1 MILLLGTRNDGK
13 ICELHALLANV
24 NGIDLLTYRECQFQ
38 PVEESG
44 TTFLENALLKA
55 RAICTET
62 GLPVLAEDAGLQVV
76 VLGGEPGIH
85 SARYAGLSVNYA
97 QNNALLLKRL
107 AGVRDRIARFVAVA
121 ALRLP
126 DGREFTHTGLL
137 AGQITE
143 EPAGKG
149 GFGYDP
155 LFIPDG
161 FSKTLAEMGRVEKNR
176 ISHRRRSIEGI
187 KPVLH
192 KLVHEESSGGGRVF

>member
-13 ICELHALLANV
+13 ISELRALLADV
-24 NGIDLLTYRECQFQ
+24 NGIDLLTYHERQFQ

-44 TTFLENALLKA
+44 ATFLENALLKA
-55 RAICTET
+55 RAICAET

-76 VLGGEPGIH
+76 ALNGEPGIH
-85 SARYAGLSVNYA
+85 SARYAGLSANYA
-97 QNNALLLKRL
+97 QNNTLLLKRL
-107 AGVRDRIARFVAVA
+107 AGVRDRRACFFTVA

-126 DGREFTHTGLL
+126 DGREFTHSGRLSGRIAENL
-137 AGQITE
+137 AGE
-143 EPAGKG
+143 G

-161 FSKTLAEMGRVEKNR
+161 SSKTLAEMGRGEKNR

-187 KPVLH
+187 KPVLR
-192 KLVHEESSGGGRVF
+192 KLIYEESSTGGRVF